1 MAALPRHAGSSL
13 SRLVLRRRIAS
24 SLLALAMAGAVS
36 GGAFAQASSPS
47 PQPRIIIGTSSDDG
61 SGTSVFGNVELSAP
75 SGASVHITRL
85 TLKNFKRENGRFQ
98 ADDARL
104 EGIEVKL
111 GDAGQGIL
119 EIPNAALHTVSG
131 ALPDKAALST
141 TASPGSLPPI
151 VGLLLAAKAERIEI
165 PQMQIVAGDRS
176 ATYADIVLTNLDR
189 GRLAS
194 LAAGK
199 VTAVDKGSQISLGSL
214 RLGGADFNPYAD
226 WLDDGRAA
234 KAAPGLKTVYDS
246 FELNDIALNE
256 PDGTSRLKK
265 VTIAGLKLAPPN
277 LKPAEL
283 ADTLKKMGADS
294 AYADQHPAEVVRL
307 VRAVLPAFSLDS
319 IALEGLDIQSTKD
332 RPVSAALVRIEAISG
347 GGIGE
352 IRFGDIAGFSK
363 DDNQPFTLGSLSL
376 RGFSVGNLDKFL
388 DAIAAGT
395 PPKAVDIEDYPQVR
409 AASFAMSGFSGESR
423 KQGPIRVEGFT
434 LDAPQWTGLLPSQ
447 LSLHLKG
454 LSGETRTLDDADGR
468 ETLEKL
474 GIDTM
479 VINADANLAWA
490 EADKTLAFGPTSAEI
505 EKVAKVSLNGTI
517 GNVPKS
523 LFLNPASSYLELL
536 SADLRGLSIGLE
548 ERGGIRKLLDISA
561 KENNADLEQLPK
573 ALAGLASARLTG
585 LIGAVNAE
593 KIAAALQTFV
603 SDPGRL
609 QIDMTTSTPIALA
622 PLVIGGADQLL
633 DQIRNNVTVDAK
645 AD

>member
-1 MAALPRHAGSSL
+1 MASLPRHAGSHRP
-13 SRLVLRRRIAS
+13 RLDLRRRIAP
-24 SLLALAMAGAVS
+24 SLLALVLAGTVS
-36 GGAFAQASSPS
+36 GGAFAQASSP
-47 PQPRIIIGTSSDDG
+47 PPPPRIIIGTSSDDG
-61 SGTSVFGNVELSAP
+61 SGTSVFGNVELSSP
-75 SGASVHITRL
+75 GGASVHITRL
-85 TLKNFKRENGRFQ
+85 TLTNFKHENGRFQ
-98 ADDARL
+98 ADDAKL
-104 EGIEVKL
+104 EGVEIRL
-111 GDAGQGIL
+111 GEAGPGTL
-119 EIPNAALHTVSG
+119 EIPSASLHALSG

-141 TASPGSLPPI
+141 SASPGSLPPI
-151 VGLLLAAKAERIEI
+151 AGLLLAAKAERIEI
-165 PQMQIVAGDRS
+165 PQMQIGAGDRS
-176 ATYADIVLTNLDR
+176 ATYADIVLINLDS

-199 VTAVDKGSQISLGSL
+199 VMAVHKGSQISLGSL

-226 WLDDGRAA
+226 WLDNSRAA

-246 FELNDIALNE
+246 FELNDIGLNE
-256 PDGTSRLKK
+256 PDGSSRLKK

-277 LKPAEL
+277 LKPSEL
-283 ADTLKKMGADS
+283 ADTLEKMGADNT
-294 AYADQHPAEVVRL
+294 YADRHPADVVRL
-307 VRAVLPAFSLDS
+307 VRTVLPAFSLDS
-319 IALEGLDIQSTKD
+319 VTLEGLDIHSTKD

-347 GGIGE
+347 SAIGE
-352 IRFGDIAGFSK
+352 IRFGDIAGVSN

-409 AASFAMSGFSGESR
+409 AASFAMSDFSGESP

-454 LSGETRTLDDADGR
+454 LSGKTGTLDDADGR
-468 ETLEKL
+468 ATLEKF

-523 LFLNPASSYLELL
+523 LFLNPASSYPELL
-536 SADLRGLSIGLE
+536 SADMRGLSIGLE

-561 KENNADLEQLPK
+561 KENNADVEQLPK

-593 KIAAALQTFV
+593 KIAAALQTFL